1 MHWIMYNR
9 LYDLARQGRRLTPWW
24 ALLPLAWFM
33 LLFSQILSL
42 PLLLFI
48 FARNGFAEGEGA
60 PMFVDQP
67 AALSGLLQG
76 LLLALTF
83 GSIILLVW
91 LWVRFYE
98 KRGLAT
104 LGLEREG
111 ALRSYSRG
119 LLVGL
124 LTFAGVV
131 GLMALFG
138 FVAPEASDP
147 RRVGLAALSGV
158 LLVIPAGWCRA
169 LGRRY

>member
-1 MHWIMYNR
+1 MHWITYNR

-67 AALSGLLQG
+67 ATLSGLLQG

-91 LWVRFYE
+91 LWVRF
-98 KRGLAT
+98 T
-104 LGLEREG
+104 
-111 ALRSYSRG
+111 RS
-119 LLVGL
+119 
-124 LTFAGVV
+124 
-131 GLMALFG
+131 
-138 FVAPEASDP
+138 
-147 RRVGLAALSGV
+147 AA
-158 LLVIPAGWCRA
+158 
-169 LGRRY
+169 